1 MAFYS
6 KVTFTT
12 KLGDANDGKFT
23 VFASAI
29 GESNTRTYKVGY
41 SVVDPTGVTIK
52 TMPVLPGTPDFSFLG
67 GASNSQSTLAI
78 PLATDGKYLQGDYVI
93 TVKYYYTVG
102 GGDSSPET
110 FERTY
115 YFTPVVIP
123 GNATGSDVVLTVSAS
138 CVTGLIKAV
147 DNTDY
152 TGRVISARTLT
163 LVPPTVPGQPT
174 PANTVASGT
183 SGTLT
188 AQTTTLFDNVTWN
201 ASLDC
206 SWTLE
211 SVDALTFDIQETVR
225 TINAKEIPVT
235 CQLDYCALANCVEAD
250 FNALA
255 TETCGT
261 GGFAALSPTQI
272 GNILYKSQLFM
283 LGFLKEQ
290 CGDMVAAKKY
300 FDQLKEVS
308 GDCGCGCGDTTS
320 PTPFVAWT

>member
-1 MAFYS
+1 MSFIA
-6 KVTFTT
+6 KTTFTT
-12 KLGDANDGKFT
+12 KLGDANDGKIT
-23 VFASAI
+23 IFANGSAVP
-29 GESNTRTYKVGY
+29 SLNTYMVGY
-41 SVVDPTGVTIK
+41 SVVDPTGVEIK
-52 TMPVLPGTPDFSFLG
+52 AMPGIGLFDFDFIG
-67 GASNSQSTLAI
+67 GGVGASQSTLAI
-78 PLATDGKYLQGDYVI
+78 PVDTDGKYLKGDYVI
-93 TVKYYYTVG
+93 NIRYQIDTASAITAPVTL
-102 GGDSSPET
+102 T
-110 FERTY
+110 RTY
-115 YFTPVVIP
+115 YYAPVVNP
-123 GNATGSDVVLTVSAS
+123 GDATGSDVVLTVSAS
-138 CVTGLIKAV
+138 CVTGLIKGI
-147 DNTDY
+147 DNTVY
-152 TGRVISARTLT
+152 TGRTISARTLT
-163 LVPPTVPGQPT
+163 LFPPTITGQPT

-206 SWTLE
+206 SWSST
-211 SVDALTFDIQETVR
+211 SAGDFDIDEVVR

-308 GDCGCGCGDTTS
+308 GDCGCGCSDTTS